1 MTKIL
6 YNMEPGL
13 TLPECLSDDFHD
25 AYFKRTLKDFTEDCR
40 ADPIVFEIIDELG
53 GLEEVD
59 ISYYPPTLD
68 FRELPEGTRYCVFDL
83 DGEEFIITEDEIEW
97 RTA

>member
-6 YNMEPGL
+6 YNMEPGI

-40 ADPIVFEIIDELG
+40 ADPIVFEIIDKLG
-53 GLEEVD
+53 GLKEVD
-59 ISYYPPTLD
+59 ISYPPTLD
-68 FRELPEGTRYCVFDL
+68 FREFPKGTRYCVFDH
-83 DGEEFIITEDEIEW
+83 DGEEFVIAEHELNWNI
-97 RTA
+97 A